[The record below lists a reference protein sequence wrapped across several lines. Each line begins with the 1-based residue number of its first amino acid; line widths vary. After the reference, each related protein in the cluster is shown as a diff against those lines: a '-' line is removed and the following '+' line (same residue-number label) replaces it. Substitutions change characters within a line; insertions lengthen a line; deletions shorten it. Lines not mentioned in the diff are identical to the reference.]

1 MALHFLD
8 VDMSGWEF
16 WLKLFNFEFSIP
28 LDQIRVRPGVGSGC
42 SLRGA
47 DFLQILDGAANDSII
62 SEHWAGEHT
71 KTSDSYSPEPRAQP
85 RGSKYRQIQT
95 PSPSRSCCLT
105 LWRKQIKRWRPIN
118 RILHLAFAANTI
130 LPSVPNVAPMSRR
143 PCAAVYVLSGLGLG
157 GIGLKLM
164 LCPIIRMC

>member
-1 MALHFLD
+1 MGHGIALFRYRY
-8 VDMSGWEF
+8 V
-16 WLKLFNFEFSIP
+16 WLRILTETYQFQVVKTFHL
-28 LDQIRVRPGVGSGC
+28 IRVRPGVGSGC

-95 PSPSRSCCLT
+95 PSPSPSRSCCLT
-105 LWRKQIKRWRPIN
+105 LWRKQIKRWRLGGQSIEYS
-118 RILHLAFAANTI
+118 I
-130 LPSVPNVAPMSRR
+130 LPLLPIQSSQVCPMLPRCPEDLAPLFMF
-143 PCAAVYVLSGLGLG
+143 CQGWGWAGLG
-157 GIGLKLM
+157 
-164 LCPIIRMC
+164 

>member
-1 MALHFLD
+1 MGHGIALFRYRY
-8 VDMSGWEF
+8 V
-16 WLKLFNFEFSIP
+16 WLRILTETYQFQVVKTFHL
-28 LDQIRVRPGVGSGC
+28 IRVRPGVGSGC

-105 LWRKQIKRWRPIN
+105 LWRKQIKRWRLGGQSIEYS
-118 RILHLAFAANTI
+118 I
-130 LPSVPNVAPMSRR
+130 LPLLPIQSSQVCPMLPRCPEDLAPLFMF
-143 PCAAVYVLSGLGLG
+143 CQGWGWAGLG
-157 GIGLKLM
+157 
-164 LCPIIRMC
+164 